1 VAKIIFISK
10 EKHKDCILIV
20 ERRVIMLEE
29 LNYVRK
35 IEVNN

>member
-1 VAKIIFISK
+1 MAKIIFISK
-10 EKHKDCILIV
+10 EKYKDCILIV